1 MSDPHTFSLSIPSE
15 RTAIRAVEPFLRS
28 TGVPDVLGP
37 RYGDLLVTVTEAV
50 NNGIIHGNTCDA
62 AKPVQID
69 VQVTMHDV
77 IVAVRDAGAGFD
89 VASVPDPRL
98 PERLLLEG
106 GRGVFLIRQL
116 SDASDFMSSATGTT
130 VFIKFLLR

>member
-1 MSDPHTFSLSIPSE
+1 MSDLHTFSLSIPSE
-15 RTAIRAVEPFLRS
+15 RSAIRAVEPFLRS
-28 TGVPDVLGP
+28 TGIPDALGP

-50 NNGIIHGNTCDA
+50 NNSIIHGNTCDA
-62 AKPVQID
+62 AKPVYID
-69 VQVTMHDV
+69 VQLTMHDV
-77 IVAVRDAGAGFD
+77 IIAVRDEGAGFD
-89 VASVPDPRL
+89 VTSVPDPRL

-130 VFIKFLLR
+130 VFIKFFLR